1 MRKRAKKVT
10 LVLLTLFLVY
20 EDQMKLKR
28 SNQMKLKRSNGEKNY
43 NEAKG
48 EEQKMS
54 ARE

>member
-1 MRKRAKKVT
+1 MT

-20 EDQMKLKR
+20 ED
-28 SNQMKLKRSNGEKNY
+28 QMKLKRSNGEKNY